1 MSHLTDEQL
10 EEVMRG
16 SPPKAGPEHLEHCD
30 ECKERLAEKE
40 ALADRLR
47 SAFAT
52 IKPEEGLAE
61 RIREQLNVGSSP
73 SEHAHTIR
81 LFNIRSR
88 RRDWSAIAAAAAV
101 LIIGIPLVIY
111 LAKPSSAA
119 AAQAAL
125 VKIHENNLSVKH
137 EFYSEAD
144 PEKLAEYF
152 KGKLGF
158 SPSMPRPGR
167 GLALRGC
174 CVAHFRGEV
183 VGSYVVDTP
192 EGVMSI
198 VVVTDRPQSLGMG
211 GRFERGGWIFWKS
224 SFAKCEM
231 VTVRLGDYS
240 YCAVGE
246 ISHKYLTELLARLLP
261 DRQQ

>member
-10 EEVMRG
+10 EEIMG
-16 SPPKAGPEHLEHCD
+16 GAGVRLEHLEHCD

-40 ALADRLR
+40 ALAGRLR

-52 IKPEEGLAE
+52 IKPREELRE
-61 RIREQLNVGSSP
+61 RIHEQLNPSSMP
-73 SEHAHTIR
+73 PEHASIR
-81 LFNIRSR
+81 RLSDIRSHWR
-88 RRDWSAIAAAAAV
+88 NWSVIAAAAAV
-101 LIIGIPLVIY
+101 LIVGVPLVIY
-111 LAKPSSAA
+111 LTTPSSAV

-125 VKIHENNLSVKH
+125 VKIHEDNLSPNH

-152 KGKLGF
+152 KSKLGF
-158 SPSMPRPGR
+158 SPSMPRSGQ
-167 GLALRGC
+167 GMALRGC

-183 VGSYVVDTP
+183 VGSYVVETP

-211 GRFERGGWIFWKS
+211 HKFQHRGHTFWKS
-224 SFAKCEM
+224 SFARCEM
-231 VTVRLGDYS
+231 VTVQLGGYS

-246 ISHKYLTELLARLLP
+246 ISHSYLTELLSQLLP
-261 DRQQ
+261 DSQ

>member
-1 MSHLTDEQL
+1 MNHLTDEQL
-10 EEVMRG
+10 EETMQG
-16 SPPKAGPEHLEHCD
+16 EGAASAHLEHCS
-30 ECKERLAEKE
+30 ECSERLSEKE
-40 ALADRLR
+40 ALAGRLR

-52 IKPEEGLAE
+52 IKPREGLGE
-61 RIREQLNVGSSP
+61 RIREQLNLGSMP
-73 SEHAHTIR
+73 PEHAGIR
-81 LFNIRSR
+81 RLSDIRSHW
-88 RRDWSAIAAAAAV
+88 RDWFAITAAAAV
-101 LIIGIPLVIY
+101 LIIGIPLVIFIY
-111 LAKPSSAA
+111 LATPSSAV

-125 VKIHENNLSVKH
+125 VKIHENNLSANH

-158 SPSMPRPGR
+158 SPSMPRLGQ
-167 GLALRGC
+167 GIALRGC

-183 VGSYVVDTP
+183 VGSYVVETP
-192 EGVMSI
+192 QGVMSI

-211 GRFERGGWIFWKS
+211 QKFQHGKNTFWKS
-224 SFAKCEM
+224 SFAKCSM

-246 ISHKYLTELLARLLP
+246 ISHKYLTELLDRLMP
-261 DRQQ
+261 ETQR

>member
-10 EEVMRG
+10 EEVIRG
-16 SPPKAGPEHLEHCD
+16 GPLKAGLEHLEHCAQ
-30 ECKERLAEKE
+30 CKERLAEKE
-40 ALADRLR
+40 ALAGRLR

-52 IKPEEGLAE
+52 IKPGEGLTE
-61 RIREQLNVGSSP
+61 RIRQQLNVGPRP
-73 SEHAHTIR
+73 SEHAHTIGF
-81 LFNIRSR
+81 FNIRSHQR
-88 RRDWSAIAAAAAV
+88 EWSAIAAAAAV

-111 LAKPSSAA
+111 LGKPSSAM

-125 VKIHENNLSVKH
+125 VKIHENNLSANHK
-137 EFYSEAD
+137 FYNEAD
-144 PEKLAEYF
+144 PEKLAEYL
-152 KGKLGF
+152 KTELGF
-158 SPSMPRPGR
+158 SPSMPRLGQ
-167 GLALRGC
+167 GMELRGC

-198 VVVTDRPQSLGMG
+198 VVVTDQPESLGMG
-211 GRFERGGWIFWKS
+211 GKFEHGGWIFWKS

-246 ISHKYLTELLARLLP
+246 ISHKYLTELLSRLLP

>member
-1 MSHLTDEQL
+1 MSHLSDEQL

-40 ALADRLR
+40 ALAGRLR

-52 IKPEEGLAE
+52 IKPGEGLAE
-61 RIREQLNVGSSP
+61 RIRQQLNVGSRP
-73 SEHAHTIR
+73 SEHAHTIG
-81 LFNIRSR
+81 LFNIRSHR
-88 RRDWSAIAAAAAV
+88 REWSAIAAAAAV
-101 LIIGIPLVIY
+101 LIIGIPLIFY
-111 LAKPSSAA
+111 LGKPSSAL

-174 CVAHFRGEV
+174 CVAHFRGEI

-198 VVVTDRPQSLGMG
+198 VVVTVQPESLGMG
-211 GRFERGGWIFWKS
+211 GKFERGGWIFWKS
-224 SFAKCEM
+224 YFAKCEM

-246 ISHKYLTELLARLLP
+246 ISHKYLTELLVRLLP